1 MSKFSLISVFLKV
14 SIAGKGGESYPYD
27 AMIDTQH
34 NNLQICEF
42 LESRS

>member
-1 MSKFSLISVFLKV
+1 MSKFSLISVCLKV
-14 SIAGKGGESYPYD
+14 SIVGKDVGSYPYD

-42 LESRS
+42 FESRS